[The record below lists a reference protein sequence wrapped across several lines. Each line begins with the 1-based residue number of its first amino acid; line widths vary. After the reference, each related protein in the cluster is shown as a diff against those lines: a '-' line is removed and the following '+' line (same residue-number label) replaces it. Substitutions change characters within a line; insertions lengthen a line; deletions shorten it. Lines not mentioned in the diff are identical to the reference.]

1 MSLFVIGIFILG
13 CGIVFGALASWFYM
27 DGRVEFYREK
37 YEMEHRLKE
46 KLLDQNMKVLNEELR
61 IFNDIRT
68 QVELQQAKSE
78 LATFQAILK
87 TLVEGENPEGM
98 RSPR

>member
-27 DGRVEFYREK
+27 DGRVEFYKAK

-46 KLLDQNMKVLNEELR
+46 KLMEKGEELLRSELR
-61 IFNDIRT
+61 IFNDIR
-68 QVELQQAKSE
+68 S
-78 LATFQAILK
+78 AIQTK
-87 TLVEGENPEGM
+87 GRGK
-98 RSPR
+98 

>member
-1 MSLFVIGIFILG
+1 MNNKDKVTVSVLVLCAVVLSWLLGYVIAIADYKPKLEKANGE
-13 CGIVFGALASWFYM
+13 LAIT
-27 DGRVEFYREK
+27 
-37 YEMEHRLKE
+37 
-46 KLLDQNMKVLNEELR
+46 QAELA
-61 IFNDIRT
+61 
-68 QVELQQAKSE
+68 QAKSE